1 MAVTSERF
9 LLEKCYIDTS
19 YYNISEGQTVAMVQG
34 IYNFEEYS
42 NEQELKVIEIV
53 ANDGYSIENLTFE
66 MIDNDGNVFNN
77 DSIINA
83 TDKWIMTV
91 DDYMDNEFPYD
102 FSNMVKSDNQEI
114 EIYHLS
120 GEKYM
125 GVHKTNTGV
134 MYFLP
139 FIVPKWGNFSA
150 IKESDGSEL
159 LLNKGTFIDK
169 IDTSGLGTY
178 KRVDT
183 YHTLMFS
190 IDGGGSE
197 TSLETFYNTYQLS
210 YEDLEAA
217 KRNGVLTNDVVINTY
232 SYPYVLTDNIVGS
245 TIKIGGMDTDIVAD
259 VLLGNSKLEIFSHE
273 LNYTYSGVDE
283 LILSI
288 PFMSSDI
295 YLDYEQVNNTIL
307 KMIVNYDN
315 LTGQTTLFL
324 YSDDTL
330 ITTDSYDIESAIP
343 INYVGVMSGYGDS
356 EKRLSYSDVTLRF
369 RFRDSTPLAD
379 KTGYIEGRFNKVD
392 GLNVSEL
399 DELNRQI
406 TYGLIL

>member
-9 LLEKCYIDTS
+9 LLENCYIDTS
-19 YYNISEGQTVAMVQG
+19 WLDLNTNKTMVQV
-34 IYNFEEYS
+34 IYNFDEYS
-42 NEQELKVIEIV
+42 NEEDLECIELV
-53 ANDGYSIENLTFE
+53 AKDGYSVENLTFE

-77 DSIINA
+77 DSITNA

-91 DDYMDNEFPYD
+91 DEYIQDAPYD
-102 FSNMVKSDNQEI
+102 FVNMSESDSQEI

-120 GEKYM
+120 GKKYM
-125 GVHKTNTGV
+125 GVHRTNSGV
-134 MYFLP
+134 MYFIPL
-139 FIVPKWGNFSA
+139 IVPMYGNYKA

-159 LLNKGTFIDK
+159 LLNKDGFISRKKGTF
-169 IDTSGLGTY
+169 GGTE
-178 KRVDT
+178 RFDN

-190 IDGGGSE
+190 ITGGSEGGGSDDP
-197 TSLETFYNTYQLS
+197 LETFYNTYQLS

-217 KRNGVLTNDVVINTY
+217 KRNGILTNDVVINTY
-232 SYPYVLTDNIVGS
+232 SYPYVLTDNISDS
-245 TIKIGGMDTDIVAD
+245 TIKIGNMDTAIVAD
-259 VLLGNSKLEIFSHE
+259 VLLGNSQLEIFSHE

-288 PFMSSDI
+288 PFMSADI
-295 YLDYEQVNNTIL
+295 YLDYEQVNHTIL
-307 KMIVNYDN
+307 KMIINYDN
-315 LTGQTTLFL
+315 LTGQTTIFL

-330 ITTDSYDIESAIP
+330 ITTDSYDIESSIP

-369 RFRDSTPLAD
+369 RFRDSVPLAD
-379 KTGYIEGRFNKVD
+379 KSGYIEGRFDKVE

-399 DELNRQI
+399 DELNKQI

>member
-9 LLEKCYIDTS
+9 LLENCYIDTS
-19 YYNISEGQTVAMVQG
+19 YYYLSSGQMKMFVQT
-34 IYNFEEYS
+34 IYNHEEYS
-42 NEQELKVIEIV
+42 NEQELNFIEIV
-53 ANDGYSIENLTFE
+53 ASDGYSVENLTFE

-77 DSIINA
+77 DSITNA

-91 DDYMDNEFPYD
+91 RDYLDNEYRYD
-102 FSNMVKSDNQEI
+102 FMNMLESDNQEI

-125 GVHKTNTGV
+125 GVHRTNSGV

-139 FIVPKWGNFSA
+139 FIVPMWGNFSA

-159 LLNKGTFIDK
+159 LLNKGTFIDR
-169 IDTSGLGTY
+169 IDTSGLGSY
-178 KRVDT
+178 KRIDN

-190 IDGGGSE
+190 IEGGGSDDP
-197 TSLETFYNTYQLS
+197 LETFYNTYQLS
-210 YEDLEAA
+210 YGDLESA
-217 KRNGVLTNDVVINTY
+217 KRNGILTNDVVINTY
-232 SYPYVLTDNIVGS
+232 SYPYVLMDNISDS
-245 TIKIGGMDTDIVAD
+245 TIKIGDLDTAIIAD
-259 VLLGNSKLEIFSHE
+259 VLLGNSQLEIFSHE

-295 YLDYEQVNNTIL
+295 YLDYEQVNNTVL
-307 KMIVNYDN
+307 KMVINYDN

-330 ITTDSYDIESAIP
+330 LTTDSYDIESSIP
-343 INYVGVMSGYGDS
+343 INYVGVMSGYGSS

-369 RFRDSTPLAD
+369 RFRDSVPLVD
-379 KTGYIEGRFNKVD
+379 KTGYIEGRFDKVE

-399 DELNRQI
+399 DELNKQI